1 MPGPSCAPAGY
12 ALIQNSLL
20 TPLAMHSNIQRKGL
34 FAAAAA
40 LAATTASAQ
49 TTLFSDSFE
58 VDTSGDYTIVDDSIP
73 DGTQAF
79 AFDYIAA
86 GIPAA
91 PRSGAGEMGG
101 LRLTANDTLTMGDAF
116 TLFHNTPVNEDRYR
130 VTVDVWSNFMGTTG
144 STEFAHV
151 GVGGDGAT
159 FNSLFSP
166 ISGSGAFIAFTG
178 DGGSSSDFRWFRD
191 ASNSPVG
198 DGANTT
204 LPNSH
209 PSYLGHGSNG
219 SGAFFQSLFPEP
231 PSTNAGSPGNIWT
244 TLEIV
249 VDNTAG
255 VISFS
260 FDGQLTFRGDFLNDF
275 NGLVSLGH
283 VDAFSSLSLSN
294 NFTLYDNLLV
304 ESLPA
309 IGAAYCPAVANST
322 GSASVLVASGAD
334 VVASNDFTIHAQSLP
349 LNTFGFFL
357 VSSDQDFMP
366 MNGGS
371 DGNLCVGAMGANIGR
386 GFGGAIVNSGPG
398 GVIAL
403 SGDLASIPQPG
414 GPVPTMVGDTWN
426 FQCWYRDVTNG
437 SASSN
442 FSNGL
447 EVTFN

>member
-1 MPGPSCAPAGY
+1 MDFMS
-12 ALIQNSLL
+12 
-20 TPLAMHSNIQRKGL
+20 HRKGL

-40 LAATTASAQ
+40 LAVTSASAQ

-58 VDTSGDYTIVDDSIP
+58 TDTSADYTVANDGTP

-79 AFDYIAA
+79 AFDYVAA
-86 GIPAA
+86 GIPLA
-91 PRSGAGEMGG
+91 PRSGAGDLGG
-101 LRLTANDTLTMGDAF
+101 LRLTANDTIGSSDALTA
-116 TLFHNTPVNEDRYR
+116 FHNTAVVEDRYR
-130 VTVDVWSNFMGTTG
+130 VTVDVWSNYMGATG

-159 FNSLFSP
+159 TNSLFLP
-166 ISGSGAFIAFTG
+166 ITGSGAYIAFTG

-191 ASNSPVG
+191 AGNSPVG
-198 DGANTT
+198 DGDSTT

-219 SGAFFQSLFPEP
+219 SGAFFQALFPSP
-231 PSTNAGSPGNIWT
+231 PSTDAGSPGNIWT

-275 NGLVSLGH
+275 NGQVSLGH
-283 VDAFSSLSLSN
+283 ADVFSSLSMSN

-309 IGAAYCPAVANST
+309 LGSSYCAVVPNST
-322 GSASVLVASGAD
+322 GSPAVLVGSGSD
-334 VVASNDFTIHAQSLP
+334 LVGTNDFTIHAQSLP

-357 VSSDQDFMP
+357 VSADRDFVP
-366 MNGGS
+366 MAGGS
-371 DGNLCVGAMGANIGR
+371 DGNLCIGLFGTGIGR

-398 GVIAL
+398 GVMAL
-403 SGDLASIPQPG
+403 SGDLAAIPQPM
-414 GPVPTMVGDTWN
+414 GPVPTLAGDTWN
-426 FQCWYRDVTNG
+426 FQCWFRDATG
-437 SASSN
+437 GPGGSN

-447 EVTFN
+447 GVTFN